1 MPKIPKNN
9 NKNSPDLFRTIF
21 SRSFLSVMVGM
32 IVFGIMD
39 NGIMVLAGSAID
51 DYIKSFGYSTM
62 LAAGIGNTFSD
73 AVGVLSGSIVAR
85 MVWKSFGKVTEEDVG
100 DGVFLFGET
109 LGIVVGCIIGLIPL
123 AFI

>member
-1 MPKIPKNN
+1 MSNN
-9 NKNSPDLFRTIF
+9 TSSPDLFKRIF
-21 SRSFLSVMVGM
+21 SRSFFSVMVGM
-32 IVFGIMD
+32 VVFGIMD
-39 NGIMVLAGSAID
+39 NGIMVLSGTAID
-51 DYIKSFGYSTM
+51 DYIKSFGFSTM

-85 MVWKSFGKVTEEDVG
+85 MVWKSFGKVTEEDIG

-109 LGIVVGCIIGLIPL
+109 FGIVIGCLIGLLPL

>member
-1 MPKIPKNN
+1 MTKNTD
-9 NKNSPDLFRTIF
+9 SPDLFKRIF
-21 SRSFLSVMVGM
+21 SRSFFSVMVGM
-32 IVFGIMD
+32 VVFGIMD

-51 DYIKSFGYSTM
+51 DYIKTFGFSTM

-85 MVWKSFGKVTEEDVG
+85 MVWKSFGKVTEEDIG
-100 DGVFLFGET
+100 DGLFLFGET
-109 LGIVVGCIIGLIPL
+109 LGIIVGCIIGLIPL

>member
-1 MPKIPKNN
+1 MKEEEKR
-9 NKNSPDLFRTIF
+9 KVDLFRTIF
-21 SRSFLSVMVGM
+21 SRSFLSVMIGM

-51 DYIKSFGYSTM
+51 EYIKTFGFSTM
-62 LAAGIGNTFSD
+62 LAAGIGNTISD

-85 MVWKSFGKVTEEDVG
+85 MVWKKFGKVEEDEIG
-100 DGVFLFGET
+100 SGMFLFGET
-109 LGIVVGCIIGLIPL
+109 LGIVVGCLIGLIPL

>member
-1 MPKIPKNN
+1 MSKNN
-9 NKNSPDLFRTIF
+9 NTKSPDLFKTIF

-62 LAAGIGNTFSD
+62 LSAGIGNTFSD

-109 LGIVVGCIIGLIPL
+109 LGIVVGCLIGLIPL

>member
-1 MPKIPKNN
+1 MSSHQNT
-9 NKNSPDLFRTIF
+9 DLFRTIF

-32 IVFGIMD
+32 VVFGIMD
-39 NGIMVLAGSAID
+39 NGIMVLAGTSID
-51 DYIKSFGYSTM
+51 NYIKTFGFSTM
-62 LAAGIGNTFSD
+62 LAAGIGNTISD

-85 MVWKSFGKVTEEDVG
+85 MVWKSFGKVTEKDVG

-109 LGIVVGCIIGLIPL
+109 LGIVLGCLIGLLPL